1 MPDVYA
7 SIETADAAVL
17 ERLVEVLELRAA
29 EPAQQAMLEDY
40 LAELPLRERARVLDV
55 GCGTGAV
62 ARTLAARPGAGEIVG
77 IDPSPVFVE
86 HARRLAEGVTNL
98 LFVVGTGT
106 ALPFDDGAF
115 DAVVFHTVLSHIP
128 DAAGALAE
136 AARVTAAGGTLA
148 VFDGDYATTTVALGD
163 HDPLQACADA
173 AMAALVHDRYLV
185 RRLGTLVREAGWAEA
200 RLRSHG
206 YVENEDPGYI
216 LTLIDRGADTLV
228 AAGELGAGAADA
240 LKAEARRRV
249 DAGEFFGHIAYAS
262 LVARRPGPRL
272 PNSQEDS

>member
-7 SIETADAAVL
+7 SIETADEAVL

-29 EPAQQAMLEDY
+29 EPAQQAMLADY
-40 LAELPLRERARVLDV
+40 LGDLPLPDGARVLEV

-62 ARTLAARPGAGEIVG
+62 ARTIAGRPGIGDVVG
-77 IDPSPVFVE
+77 LDPSAVFVD
-86 HARRLAEGVTNL
+86 HARRLADGVPNVSY
-98 LFVVGTGT
+98 VVGSGT
-106 ALPFDDGAF
+106 ALPSDDAAF
-115 DAVVFHTVLSHIP
+115 DAVIFHTVLSHIP
-128 DAAGALAE
+128 DAGGALAE
-136 AARVTAAGGTLA
+136 AARVTVAGGALA

-185 RRLGTLVREAGWAEA
+185 RRLGTLVRDAGWEAA

-228 AAGELGAGAADA
+228 ATGRLGEGAADA

-249 DAGEFFGHIAYAS
+249 AAGEFFGHIAYAS
-262 LVARRPGPRL
+262 LIARRP
-272 PNSQEDS
+272 

>member
-1 MPDVYA
+1 MPDVYV
-7 SIETADAAVL
+7 SIETADEAVL

-40 LAELPLRERARVLDV
+40 LGDLPLPDGARVLEV

-62 ARTLAARPGAGEIVG
+62 ARMVAARPRVG
-77 IDPSPVFVE
+77 TVVGLDPSPVFVD
-86 HARRLAEGVTNL
+86 HARRLAESVANL
-98 LFVVGTGT
+98 SYVVGSGT

-115 DAVVFHTVLSHIP
+115 DVVVFHTVLSHIP
-128 DAAGALAE
+128 DAGGALAE
-136 AARVTAAGGTLA
+136 AARVTAAGGALA

-185 RRLGTLVREAGWAEA
+185 RRLGTLARAAGWEVA

-206 YVENEDPGYI
+206 YVENENPGYI

-228 AAGELGAGAADA
+228 GAGELGERAADA

-249 DAGEFFGHIAYAS
+249 TAGEFFGHIAYAS
-262 LVARRPGPRL
+262 LIATRA
-272 PNSQEDS
+272 

>member
-1 MPDVYA
+1 MPDVYV
-7 SIETADAAVL
+7 SIETADEAVL
-17 ERLVEVLELRAA
+17 ERLVEVLELRAG

-40 LAELPLRERARVLDV
+40 LGDLPLRDGARVLEV

-62 ARTLAARPGAGEIVG
+62 ARTIAARPGIGDVVG
-77 IDPSPVFVE
+77 LDPSQVFVD
-86 HARRLAEGVTNL
+86 HARRLAPGGANL
-98 LFVVGTGT
+98 SYVVGSGT

-128 DAAGALAE
+128 DAGGALAE
-136 AARVTAAGGTLA
+136 AARVTVAGGALA

-185 RRLGTLVREAGWAEA
+185 RRLGTLVRAAGWEAA

-216 LTLIDRGADTLV
+216 LTLVDRGADTLV
-228 AAGELGAGAADA
+228 AAGRLGEGAAEA

-249 DAGEFFGHIAYAS
+249 AAGEFFGHIAYAS
-262 LVARRPGPRL
+262 LIARRP
-272 PNSQEDS
+272 

>member
-7 SIETADAAVL
+7 SIETADDAVL

-40 LAELPLRERARVLDV
+40 LGDLPLPDGVRVLEV

-62 ARTLAARPGAGEIVG
+62 ARTIAARPRVG
-77 IDPSPVFVE
+77 SVVGLDPSPVFVE
-86 HARRLAEGVTNL
+86 HARRIADGVAKL
-98 LFVVGTGT
+98 SYVVGSGT
-106 ALPFDDGAF
+106 ALPFGDCSF
-115 DAVVFHTVLSHIP
+115 DVVVFHTVLSHIP
-128 DAAGALAE
+128 DAGAALAE
-136 AARVTAAGGTLA
+136 AARVTAAGGALA

-185 RRLGTLVREAGWAEA
+185 RRLGTLVRAAGWQVAG
-200 RLRSHG
+200 LRSHG
-206 YVENEDPGYI
+206 YVENDDPGYI

-228 AAGELGAGAADA
+228 AGGRLGEAAADA
-240 LKAEARRRV
+240 MKAEARRRV
-249 DAGEFFGHIAYAS
+249 AAGEFFGHIAYAS
-262 LVARRPGPRL
+262 LIATRP
-272 PNSQEDS
+272 

>member
-7 SIETADAAVL
+7 SIETADEAVL

-40 LAELPLRERARVLDV
+40 LGDLPLRDRARVLEV

-62 ARTLAARPGAGEIVG
+62 ARTIAVRPGVGEVVG
-77 IDPSPVFVE
+77 LDPSPVFVE
-86 HARRLAEGVTNL
+86 RAREIAAGIDGLSY
-98 LFVVGTGT
+98 VVGSGT
-106 ALPFDDGAF
+106 VLPFDDGAF
-115 DAVVFHTVLSHIP
+115 DAVIFHTVLSHIP

-163 HDPLQACADA
+163 HDPLQACVDA
-173 AMAALVHDRYLV
+173 AMGALVHDRYLV
-185 RRLGTLVREAGWAEA
+185 RRLGTLVRGAGWEVVA
-200 RLRSHG
+200 LRSHG
-206 YVENEDPGYI
+206 YVENDDPGYI

-228 AAGELGAGAADA
+228 AAGGLGEPAAQA
-240 LKAEARRRV
+240 LKDEARRRV

-262 LVARRPGPRL
+262 LIARRPG
-272 PNSQEDS
+272 